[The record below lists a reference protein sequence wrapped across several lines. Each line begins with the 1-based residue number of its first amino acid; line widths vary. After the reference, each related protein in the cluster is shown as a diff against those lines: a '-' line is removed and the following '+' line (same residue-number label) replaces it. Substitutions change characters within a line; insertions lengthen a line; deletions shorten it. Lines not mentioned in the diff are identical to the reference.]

1 MENKMSVV
9 EILVSGNNPNGLR
22 IIKLAGWIGRAFV
35 IPRDDIKEIKKLKEA
50 NYPAVYF
57 LFGEG
62 EADKPA
68 VYIGQTDNFDRRLN
82 QQSTSKEYWDFAL
95 VFTGES
101 EIDVQY
107 LENLCTNYAKKANR
121 YKIKNSTG
129 TPGRNISDFRMV
141 TNNDFFEKIKFI
153 TSLLGY
159 PLFQETPKEQQ
170 VSDIYYFEDVNNKD
184 AMGRGTLLPSGEF
197 VVFANSKSRIKE
209 TPSFTGSGPRLRK
222 KLIEENIIVPLDD
235 KSYVFTRDYIFKTP
249 SAAGDTVMGRATNG
263 WTGWKDKDGN
273 TLDQNLRK

>member
-22 IIKLAGWIGRAFV
+22 IIKLAGWIGKAFV

-68 VYIGQTDNFDRRLN
+68 AYIGQTDNFDRRLN
-82 QQSTSKEYWDFAL
+82 QQSISKEYWDFAL

-121 YKIKNSTG
+121 YEIKNSTG

-184 AMGRGTLLPSGEF
+184 AMGRATLLPSGEF

-235 KSYVFTRDYIFKTP
+235 KSYVFKRDYIFRTP